1 MRMRKAIDGM
11 KKIISKITARSTLL
25 ILCAAVFVVSAYM
38 LISYYAQGAREE
50 QEFRKLADVVAAQE
64 PSIPDSADA
73 PSSETAA
80 PESQTSV
87 LSAYQLL
94 HEQNPDMIGWVKIE
108 GTAINYPVMYTPND
122 GDFYLNHGFDRQKS
136 KSGVPFIDL
145 RCAVDPPGTNTIIYG
160 HHMKNGT
167 MFADLAKYKDKKFWK
182 DHPIVRFDT
191 LSAQQEYEIIAVFQS
206 KIFGSNE
213 DVFKHYNFIN
223 ANSQAD
229 FDRYIVNIKALSLYD
244 TGVTA
249 EYGDLL
255 LSLVTCDYHDENGQM
270 VVVARKK
277 ATA

>member
-1 MRMRKAIDGM
+1 MRNSIARM
-11 KKIISKITARSTLL
+11 KKIKSKITLRSALL
-25 ILCAAVFVVSAYM
+25 ILCAAVFAVSAYM
-38 LISYYAQGAREE
+38 LISYYAQGAMEE
-50 QEFRKLADVVAAQE
+50 QEFRKLADAVAAQE
-64 PSIPDSADA
+64 PPIPDSADA
-73 PSSETAA
+73 PSSEPAA

-87 LSAYQLL
+87 LSAYRKL
-94 HEQNPDMIGWVKIE
+94 HEQNPDMAGWIKIE
-108 GTAINYPVMYTPND
+108 GTAINYPVMYTPDD

-136 KSGVPFIDL
+136 KSGVPFIDQ
-145 RCAVDPPGTNTIIYG
+145 RCSVDPPGTNTIIYG

-167 MFADLAKYKDKKFWK
+167 MFADLAKYKDKAFWE
-182 DHPIVRFDT
+182 DHPVVRFDT

-206 KIFGSNE
+206 KIYGSDE

-229 FDRYIVNIKALSLYD
+229 FDRYIENIKALSLYD

-249 EYGDLL
+249 EYGDQL

-277 ATA
+277 AAA